1 LTNACSVQPI
11 RRSADCAS
19 YRIIITLNRPKRC
32 KSLFR
37 MLANHDPQTLPS
49 FAVDSLT
56 RESFQHVPNG
66 PLTLWQPCQC
76 ARTTTKRGCRPI
88 LLWDPSA
95 IDIGSPRGRGTVTK
109 YSRTNASTSSSPFR
123 GPPRPFL
130 GADPSAIGI
139 RSNGRPDAVSPVPK
153 TRGATC
159 LSQALIVSES
169 LARPS
174 NETNGQVDQFSLLL
188 DLPSPGCAS
197 RISK

>member
-1 LTNACSVQPI
+1 LCTRGKSRAEKCVQSGRRGVSLTNACSVQPI

-95 IDIGSPRGRGTVTK
+95 IDIGSPRGRGTVT
-109 YSRTNASTSSSPFR
+109 NIR
-123 GPPRPFL
+123 GQTHLPARH
-130 GADPSAIGI
+130 PSAGCHALSSA
-139 RSNGRPDAVSPVPK
+139 R
-153 TRGATC
+153 TR
-159 LSQALIVSES
+159 
-169 LARPS
+169 RPS
-174 NETNGQVDQFSLLL
+174 G
-188 DLPSPGCAS
+188 
-197 RISK
+197 